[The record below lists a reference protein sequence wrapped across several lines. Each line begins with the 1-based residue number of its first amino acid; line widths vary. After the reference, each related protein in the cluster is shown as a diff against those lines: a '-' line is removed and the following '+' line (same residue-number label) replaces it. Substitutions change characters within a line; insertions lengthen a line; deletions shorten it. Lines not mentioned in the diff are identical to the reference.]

1 MSDENRAARGNT
13 ISLLDLVAVLV
24 RHRWFIILSSFVAA
38 LLVVAYSLY
47 TLKVAP
53 DAPLNWLPNVYR
65 PTVQVRLQDTQS
77 QSLSSFLSN
86 SDLGFLAN
94 LAGSGTSG
102 PTSSDLAQELLVGN
116 TLLDELADEFDLVH
130 RLNITE
136 NPISSTRRFLKESFN
151 SDFSSSTG
159 ILTIGFENTDKY
171 FATDVL
177 NSALTKLEARFK
189 SLTLSSVTIKKQ
201 ILEQSIEDY
210 SDELHAAQQALI
222 DFQRR
227 YGVISIELQ
236 TEYKLEAV
244 AEIDQQI
251 LSKQSELRTLEASR
265 RENDPEVR
273 RTRME
278 IQTLQEQRQI
288 LINGS
293 SSSSVGEPPSDIPQ
307 SQLPELSARY
317 LNLTRDLQIVQTI
330 YSGLRSQYESLKVE
344 EMDTSSRF
352 QVIEEAEVPELKSGP
367 SRSKICIIFTM
378 TIFFLAVFVSFIFE
392 YFNRVKRDPI
402 ESGKLSEIKRML
414 GRSK

>member
-13 ISLLDLVAVLV
+13 ISLLD
-24 RHRWFIILSSFVAA
+24 

-102 PTSSDLAQELLVGN
+102 PTSSDLAQ
-116 TLLDELADEFDLVH
+116 DLVH

>member
-1 MSDENRAARGNT
+1 MSDETRTARGNT
-13 ISLLDLVAVLV
+13 ISLLDLVMVLV
-24 RHRWFIILSSFVAA
+24 RHRWFIILSTFVAA
-38 LLVVAYSLY
+38 ILILAYSIY
-47 TLKVAP
+47 SIKVPP

-77 QSLSSFLSN
+77 QSLSSFISN

-94 LAGSGTSG
+94 LAGGDSGG
-102 PTSSDLAQELLVGN
+102 PSSADLAQELLIGN
-116 TLLDELADEFDLVH
+116 TLLEELAGEFNLVE
-130 RLNITE
+130 RLEITE
-136 NPISSTRRFLKESFN
+136 NPISSTRKFLKGSFESNF
-151 SDFSSSTG
+151 DASTG
-159 ILTIGFENTDKY
+159 ILTIGFENTDRL

-177 NSALTKLEARFK
+177 NSALAKLEARFK

-201 ILEQSIEDY
+201 ILEQSIVDY
-210 SDELHAAQQALI
+210 GDELRAAQQALI

-227 YGVISIELQ
+227 YGIISIELQ

-244 AEIDQQI
+244 AEIDSQI
-251 LSKQSELRTLEASR
+251 LGKQSELRTLEASR

-288 LINGS
+288 LINGNS
-293 SSSSVGEPPSDIPQ
+293 TAETPTDIPQ

-344 EMDTSSRF
+344 EMDTSNRF
-352 QVIEEAEVPELKSGP
+352 QIIEEAEVPELKSGP

-378 TIFFLAVFVSFIFE
+378 TIFFLAVFVSFILE
-392 YFNRVKRDPI
+392 YFARVRHDPI

-414 GRSK
+414 GRTK